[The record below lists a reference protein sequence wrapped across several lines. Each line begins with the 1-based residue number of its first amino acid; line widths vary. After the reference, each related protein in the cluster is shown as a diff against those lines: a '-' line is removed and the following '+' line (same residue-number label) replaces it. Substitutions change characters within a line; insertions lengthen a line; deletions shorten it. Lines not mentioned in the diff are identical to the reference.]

1 MNKSTE
7 TLILFAIGC
16 IASFNIG
23 VKVTEAVE
31 VTEELTIENQVE
43 FSEALNDIQDMR
55 EWMREDI
62 VQGKVDFYVGEYYI
76 EYLDSTEDALVDFA
90 VENGIAN

>member
-7 TLILFAIGC
+7 TLVLFAIGC
-16 IASFNIG
+16 LSSFSIG

>member
-7 TLILFAIGC
+7 TLVLFAIGC
-16 IASFNIG
+16 LSSFSIG

-31 VTEELTIENQVE
+31 VKEETTIENQVE
-43 FSEALNDIQDMR
+43 FSEALNDIQDMM

-62 VQGKVDFYVGEYYI
+62 VQGKVDFYVGEYYL
-76 EYLDSTEDALVDFA
+76 EYLDSTENALINFA
-90 VENGIAN
+90 VENGFAN

>member
-1 MNKSTE
+1 M
-7 TLILFAIGC
+7 
-16 IASFNIG
+16 
-23 VKVTEAVE
+23 KVTEVVE
-31 VTEELTIENQVE
+31 EELTIENQIE

>member
-1 MNKSTE
+1 
-7 TLILFAIGC
+7 
-16 IASFNIG
+16 
-23 VKVTEAVE
+23 
-31 VTEELTIENQVE
+31 
-43 FSEALNDIQDMR
+43 MR

>member
-7 TLILFAIGC
+7 TIILFAIGC
-16 IASFNIG
+16 LASFSIG
-23 VKVTEAVE
+23 VKVTEVVE
-31 VTEELTIENQVE
+31 EELTIENQIE

-76 EYLDSTEDALVDFA
+76 EYLDSTEDALIDFA